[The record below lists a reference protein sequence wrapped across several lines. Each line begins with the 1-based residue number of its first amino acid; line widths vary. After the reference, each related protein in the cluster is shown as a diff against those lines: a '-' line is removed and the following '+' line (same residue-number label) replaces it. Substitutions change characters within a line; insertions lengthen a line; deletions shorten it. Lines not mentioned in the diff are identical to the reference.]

1 VTDDT
6 AAIQRAVS
14 SGNRCAPATC
24 KSSSVTPA
32 VVYFPAGT
40 YNISSS
46 IIFYYN
52 TQIIGNPNN
61 LPVLRAAASF
71 TGFGVIDGNQYQ
83 PGGVLGFVPQNH
95 FFSQIKNLIID
106 LTHVPSTL
114 SATGIHWPTSQT
126 TTLQNIIFK
135 LSDAPDTKHW
145 GLFVESGTFGNPF
158 PLLTCSLIVLTDS
171 IILGS
176 ALFLSDLVFY
186 GGLVGATLGNQ
197 QYTMRNVT
205 FYNAVTAIN
214 QLWDWGWLYKSL
226 TVVNCSIGL
235 DMSNGGPTAQAV
247 GSVILIDSY
256 FQDTPVAVSTSHT
269 KSSLPPTAG
278 SLMIENVQFQNV
290 SIIVRG
296 PDKTT
301 VLEGSKAGL
310 HVDAWGQG
318 HSYAP
323 TGPAEFQGPLA
334 SPFAR
339 PASLVVDGKYYEKS
353 KPSYADLSASELIST
368 RSAGARGDGIADD
381 TKVLQELLTRAAKR
395 GSVVFFDA
403 GTYKVTRTLFIPP
416 GSRIVGE
423 FLPVILSSGLYF
435 ADIKRP
441 RPVVQVG
448 HAGQTG
454 TVQWSD
460 MIVSTQGPQAGAIL
474 IEWNLASKGEPSGM
488 WDVHVRVGGFAGSE
502 LQVAECPTTPH
513 IPTPPAAI
521 DDRCIASYMSMHI
534 TKTAANLY
542 LESVWLWVAD
552 HDIDN
557 SDNTQITIYAGRGL
571 LIDQS
576 AGPIWL

>member
-1 VTDDT
+1 M
-6 AAIQRAVS
+6 
-14 SGNRCAPATC
+14 GFTC
-24 KSSSVTPA
+24 
-32 VVYFPAGT
+32 
-40 YNISSS
+40 
-46 IIFYYN
+46 
-52 TQIIGNPNN
+52 
-61 LPVLRAAASF
+61 
-71 TGFGVIDGNQYQ
+71 
-83 PGGVLGFVPQNH
+83 
-95 FFSQIKNLIID
+95 
-106 LTHVPSTL
+106 
-114 SATGIHWPTSQT
+114 
-126 TTLQNIIFK
+126 
-135 LSDAPDTKHW
+135 
-145 GLFVESGTFGNPF
+145 
-158 PLLTCSLIVLTDS
+158 S

-176 ALFLSDLVFY
+176 ALFLNDLVFY
-186 GGLVGATLGNQ
+186 GGLAGATLGNQ
-197 QYTMRNVT
+197 QYTMRNIT

-226 TVVNCSIGL
+226 TIVNCSIGL
-235 DMSNGGPTAQAV
+235 DMSSGGPNAQAV
-247 GSVILIDSY
+247 GSVTLIDSY
-256 FQDTPVAVSTSHT
+256 FQDTPVGISTSHN

-278 SLMIENVQFQNV
+278 SLIIENVQFQNV
-290 SIIVRG
+290 PTIIRG
-296 PDKTT
+296 PENT
-301 VLEGSKAGL
+301 VVLKGSKAGL

-323 TGPAEFQGPLA
+323 NGPEEFQGPLA
-334 SPFAR
+334 SPFTR
-339 PASLVVDGKYYEKS
+339 PVSLVIDGKYYEKS
-353 KPSYADLSASELIST
+353 KPSYAELPASELIST

-381 TKVLQELLTRAAKR
+381 TKILQELLTRAAR
-395 GSVVFFDA
+395 RQSVVFFDA

-423 FLPVILSSGLYF
+423 FFPVILSSGLYF
-435 ADIKRP
+435 ADIKHP

-448 HAGQTG
+448 HAGQSG

-460 MIVSTQGPQAGAIL
+460 MIVSTQGPQAGAVL

-502 LQVAECPTTPH
+502 LQVAQCPKTPQ

-542 LESVWLWVAD
+542 LENVWLWVAD

-571 LIDQS
+571 HIDHS